1 MRENGRYLAVC
12 LTRMSSSP
20 TNPDCFEQRL
30 EAAIFKNCQIL
41 AERAVKAAIL
51 DFGTKF
57 SSYLNNIES
66 RLEFLKKEV
75 EALKSAASVSPMPT
89 PRAAQTRKVAS
100 RSPSIAL
107 PGRTLVQVPEIDSKL
122 SLFASRLA
130 DIDRKIETLEKLA
143 RVSSESARDSAEAI
157 QEFSQR
163 LMEVEE
169 LQLARQYIFN
179 PSRMNRDEVNLI
191 DENPEEVDA
200 VDPPKGAG
208 VEDLKRSELLFFSSS
223 DLNPNSS
230 AVEPDAEEKENSKP
244 EQPRLETSAEKKGR
258 NFLFGSA
265 VFERS
270 DPQSHTKAQN
280 SLRKSDTVFFTHNTR

>member
-1 MRENGRYLAVC
+1 
-12 LTRMSSSP
+12 MSSSP
-20 TNPDCFEQRL
+20 TNLDSFEQRL
-30 EAAIFKNCQIL
+30 EAAIFKNCQVL
-41 AERAVKAAIL
+41 AEKAVKAAIL

-66 RLEFLKKEV
+66 RLESLKKEV
-75 EALKSAASVSPMPT
+75 ETLKSTASVSPMPT
-89 PRAAQTRKVAS
+89 PRASQTRKVAS

-107 PGRTLVQVPEIDSKL
+107 PSRTLVQVPEIDSKL

-143 RVSSESARDSAEAI
+143 IVSSESARDSAEAI
-157 QEFSQR
+157 QDFSQR

-179 PSRMNRDEVNLI
+179 PPRMNTDEVNLI
-191 DENPEEVDA
+191 DDNPEEVNEL
-200 VDPPKGAG
+200 DPPKETG

-230 AVEPDAEEKENSKP
+230 AVEADEEEKENSKP
-244 EQPRLETSAEKKGR
+244 EQPRLETSAERKGR

-265 VFERS
+265 VFEKS
-270 DPQSHTKAQN
+270 DLQNHIKAQS
-280 SLRKSDTVFFTHNTR
+280 SLRKSDTVFFTHSTR